1 MARDESG
8 IPNNLRKVYRRFERW
23 RSSHTG
29 RIGVINCDTA
39 AFLRTYQVF
48 LNGLPAS
55 ARFCVT
61 IRVHSVFRSCS

>member
-8 IPNNLRKVYRRFERW
+8 IPHNLRNVYRRLQRW

-29 RIGVINCDTA
+29 RSGVINCDTA
-39 AFLRTYQVF
+39 AFLRPYQVF

-61 IRVHSVFRSCS
+61 IRVHSVFRSWA